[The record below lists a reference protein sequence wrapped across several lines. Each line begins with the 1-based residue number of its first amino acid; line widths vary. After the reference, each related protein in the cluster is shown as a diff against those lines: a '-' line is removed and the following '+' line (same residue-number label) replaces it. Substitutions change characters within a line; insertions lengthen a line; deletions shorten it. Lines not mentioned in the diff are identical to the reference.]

1 MPVSVNILACVRY
14 SFSSPVQWKKI
25 QKLDVSTV
33 DCVCVF
39 TESIPHSPLLFSPVF
54 LPNPPC
60 DPRGKLSLFAEIGMS
75 IPAPLTQVC
84 SSPPSYWGN
93 DQWGYL
99 PSTPRGFHS
108 SSRPSVPPGKER
120 ISNWEAAA
128 LLLLLL
134 TPSLHLLILHHVL
147 HLFKRLGSLL
157 RRIYFKDNLSFLFS
171 YWAKGK
177 FSEVNEVVGDS
188 AWKRGLA
195 QAKVCL
201 VLLAFYTEATHK
213 KSLHQALVHLYFC
226 RED

>member
-14 SFSSPVQWKKI
+14 SFSSAVQWKKI

-39 TESIPHSPLLFSPVF
+39 TESIPQFSSPVF

-84 SSPPSYWGN
+84 SSPQSYWGN

-108 SSRPSVPPGKER
+108 SSRPSVRPGKER

-128 LLLLLL
+128 LLLLFL

-147 HLFKRLGSLL
+147 HLFKRLCSLL
-157 RRIYFKDNLSFLFS
+157 CQIILKITSSFS
-171 YWAKGK
+171 
-177 FSEVNEVVGDS
+177 S
-188 AWKRGLA
+188 AIGPKEI
-195 QAKVCL
+195 L
-201 VLLAFYTEATHK
+201 VE
-213 KSLHQALVHLYFC
+213 
-226 RED
+226 